1 MNKTVTI
8 NISSIIFNI
17 DEGAFNKLQDYLHSI
32 KLKFGSTKGGE
43 EILIDIESRIAEIF
57 HEKVNDRK
65 QVISQFD
72 VDEVIAIM
80 GQPEQFEDSETE
92 SYSSEKAYEEE
103 AYSEQTKR
111 GPKRFF
117 RDPDSKVLGGVSSGT
132 AHYFGVDPIIVRL
145 LFIAIVFFGGSGVI
159 IYLILWAI
167 TPEAK
172 TTSDKLQ
179 MKGQKIDIDSIRQ
192 SVGEEAE
199 HLKKKFSH
207 LGEKA
212 DQFGRDVDSGKIKGF
227 FGTLFNFIFSIV
239 KLVLTFIGKFF
250 GIILI
255 ILGGLFLIS
264 LVASLFGL
272 GNMNGMSHIGWNYNS
287 FSIKEMYDILF
298 LTSYQR
304 IAITIGLGL
313 AAGIPILAMLYAGLK
328 ILFSIQ
334 SLPRSIGGGVT
345 LAWFAGIVL
354 LIVTGLQIGNEF
366 SKEDKVISSFSLA
379 PTVAD
384 TIYLSA
390 NDSHFPIDAVP
401 YDDNDDFFVLKSYED
416 KLYLTAVELD
426 ITENNTDSITIKIV
440 QEAHGATYKGAI
452 ERAENIEYSYS
463 ITDNSIK
470 FDPYFILRKKDLFRK
485 QSVKIIVSIPIGKTI
500 YLDKTSGWL
509 IYDIKN
515 TTSTRDKYMLSN
527 YWTMTE
533 NGLECL
539 HLDMTKD
546 GIRSRKKDRRERQSR
561 NPVVPKY
568 KIKTKV
574 VAPIIDTNATAALL
588 SRQLTH
594 KYPVFPS
601 PFNVFG

>member
-8 NISSIIFNI
+8 NISGIIFNI
-17 DEGAFNKLQDYLHSI
+17 DEGAFDKLQGYLHSI
-32 KLKFGSTKGGE
+32 KQKFGSTKGGE
-43 EILIDIESRIAEIF
+43 EILIDIEARIAEIF

-80 GQPEQFEDSETE
+80 GQPEQFEVEDSE
-92 SYSSEKAYEEE
+92 SNSSRKVYEEE
-103 AYSEQTKR
+103 SYYEQPQK

-117 RDPDSKVLGGVSSGT
+117 RDPESKVLGGVCSGT
-132 AHYFGVDPIIVRL
+132 AHYFGVDPILIRL
-145 LFIAIVFFGGSGVI
+145 LFVAIVFFGGSGVI

-172 TTSDKLQ
+172 TTSDRLQ
-179 MKGQKIDIDSIRQ
+179 MKGHKVDIDSIRQ

-199 HLKKKFSH
+199 QLKKKFSH

-255 ILGGLFLIS
+255 ILGGLFLLS

-304 IAITIGLGL
+304 IAITVGLGL

-328 ILFSIQ
+328 ILFNIQ
-334 SLPRSIGGGVT
+334 SPPKSIGGGVT

-366 SKEDKVISSFSLA
+366 SKEDKVISTFSLA

-401 YDDNDDFFVLKSYED
+401 YDDNDEFFVLKSYED
-416 KLYLTAVELD
+416 ELYLTSVEMN
-426 ITENNTDSITIKIV
+426 ITENNTDSITIKVV
-440 QEAHGATYKGAI
+440 QEAHGATYKGAV

-470 FDPYFILRKKDLFRK
+470 FDPYFILRKKDLYRQ
-485 QSVKIIVSIPIGKTI
+485 QSVKIIVSIPVGKTV

-515 TTSTRDKYMLSN
+515 TTSTRDKYMLGN

-546 GIRSRKKDRRERQSR
+546 GIRSRRKDRGLKQSR
-561 NPVVPKY
+561 KPVVPKF
-568 KIKTKV
+568 KIKQKV
-574 VAPIIDTNATAALL
+574 VAPGMDTSTTATIL
-588 SRQLTH
+588 RIQTNN
-594 KYPVFPS
+594 KYPVFPT
-601 PFNVFG
+601 PFNVLG